1 MTLKKIFSDK
11 RVLLVLGI
19 LVVLLLLRK
28 TIKKGIEKIRENKF
42 DRDSTEDP
50 NKLALNARSAVNP
63 SGIGWMVDF
72 DGTDEYVTFG
82 TSDALI
88 TQDASVSTWIYTR
101 ANSGRVISHN
111 WNFTYNEF
119 GWAVHLGSSNWSQV
133 TNQASATWM
142 SSDNAANYNASACVQ
157 SNASSIPLNQWFNLT
172 ITKSGANVSIYLD
185 NSLIKTGT
193 VPSSIAYAGS
203 ASNKTLVIG
212 TNIFDFYVDLFGDE
226 FNGRIGS
233 INIYNRALTSDEIA
247 RNYNATRHRFGV

>member
-1 MTLKKIFSDK
+1 MAIQAGETTFYQAKRGIVQDGLVFNIDAAVKDSFNSVSWDDIKGGKSGTLVNMSSSNFNKEKGG
-11 RVLLVLGI
+11 VL
-19 LVVLLLLRK
+19 
-28 TIKKGIEKIRENKF
+28 
-42 DRDSTEDP
+42 
-50 NKLALNARSAVNP
+50 
-63 SGIGWMVDF
+63 DF

-119 GWAVHLGSSNWSQV
+119 GWAVHLGSSNWSAV

-212 TNIFDFYVDLFGDE
+212 TNIFDFYVDFFGDE